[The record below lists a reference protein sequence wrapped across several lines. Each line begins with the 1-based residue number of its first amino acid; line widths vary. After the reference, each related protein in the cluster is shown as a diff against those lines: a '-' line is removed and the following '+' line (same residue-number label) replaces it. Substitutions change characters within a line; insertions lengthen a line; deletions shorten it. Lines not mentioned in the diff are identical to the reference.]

1 MVDDMSKSSVVL
13 LSETLLQDDADARP
27 KHKHIV
33 TPSWVTESIE
43 EETLMNEDGGNML
56 SNY

>member
-1 MVDDMSKSSVVL
+1 MSKSSVVL